1 MVFLRYKQFIMLQR
15 QQQYLAKFYP
25 MTTLKLICQN
35 SYKKLNPLPV
45 TTITFLLRYDKL
57 NRLFMTQLMNL
68 SGMLFTA
75 LLIETSPTSHS
86 LRDRLYRTCMSPPMA
101 LTGTT
106 APPLLKPTGVLMI
119 LLLILVQ
126 RDGMEFSA

>member
-15 QQQYLAKFYP
+15 QQQYLAKFCP

-35 SYKKLNPLPV
+35 SYKKLNSLPV
-45 TTITFLLRYDKL
+45 TTQIHLLRCEKVYMID
-57 NRLFMTQLMNL
+57 MTPLVHL

-75 LLIETSPTSHS
+75 VLIKTSPTSHP

-106 APPLLKPTGVLMI
+106 APPLVESTGASMI
-119 LLLILVQ
+119 LMLTHVQ
-126 RDGMEFSA
+126 RDGME